1 MTGGSAA
8 DPAGAEGAGAPAG
21 GAGVID
27 AFAPMPVT
35 ASETVFSG
43 RIWDVRRDTVDL
55 GEQGEV
61 VREYQHHPG
70 AVGVLALDDR
80 DRVLLL
86 RQYRHPVG
94 HRLWE
99 LPAGLLDVAGEAPQ
113 RAAARELAEEADL
126 TAQRWHV
133 LIEWFTSPGG
143 SDEALRIYLARD
155 LADVPQDSRYARDGE
170 EAGMEARW
178 VDLDEARD
186 AVLAG
191 HLHNP
196 AAVTGI
202 LAAWSLRAAGWA
214 GLRPPD
220 APWPPSRA
228 YR

>member
-1 MTGGSAA
+1 MSG
-8 DPAGAEGAGAPAG
+8 PAPVVECTAVTHRYVDDEGTA
-21 GAGVID
+21 
-27 AFAPMPVT
+27 VT
-35 ASETVFSG
+35 
-43 RIWDVRRDTVDL
+43 
-55 GEQGEV
+55 
-61 VREYQHHPG
+61 
-70 AVGVLALDDR
+70 ALDDV
-80 DRVLLL
+80 DLRVAPGEAVALVGPSGSGKSTLLTVLAGLVRPTSGRVVVAGTEVTQSSERALL
-86 RQYRHPVG
+86 R
-94 HRLWE
+94 L
-99 LPAGLLDVAGEAPQ
+99 

-196 AAVTGI
+196 AAVTGV

-214 GLRPPD
+214 GLRPPG
-220 APWPPSRA
+220 ARWPPSRA